1 MIFFGDLV
9 CVHII
14 FPYSKLSTFEQ
25 TKRFLERTT
34 YQLKDIHCAL
44 HIFHE
49 NQHLFETTLY
59 SNTAQKHMN
68 FNVLYTDSSNFDNQT
83 KAHNVINDKDIM
95 TGYIF
100 IDFVSNFVCSILKK
114 NDSLEKYTVEEI
126 ISTLR
131 HMNVVYLGGAN
142 YIPAFE
148 RTDLVDELMEAFGF
162 QIARELL
169 SQKYLNEFSKV
180 GQSKKSTKIK

>member
-1 MIFFGDLV
+1 M
-9 CVHII
+9 HII

-25 TKRFLERTT
+25 TKRFLERAT

-59 SNTAQKHMN
+59 SNTAKEYMN
-68 FNVLYTDSSNFDNQT
+68 FNVLYTDSSNFDNKT
-83 KAHNVINDKDIM
+83 KVRNVINDKDIM
-95 TGYIF
+95 TEYLF
-100 IDFVSNFVCSILKK
+100 IYFVSNFVCRILEKHYL
-114 NDSLEKYTVEEI
+114 LEKYSIEGI

-131 HMNVVYLGGAN
+131 HMNVLYLGGVN
-142 YIPAFE
+142 YIPTFE
-148 RTDLVDELMEAFGF
+148 RTDLVDELMEVFGF
-162 QIARELL
+162 QVAREIL

-180 GQSKKSTKIK
+180 VQSKKSTKME